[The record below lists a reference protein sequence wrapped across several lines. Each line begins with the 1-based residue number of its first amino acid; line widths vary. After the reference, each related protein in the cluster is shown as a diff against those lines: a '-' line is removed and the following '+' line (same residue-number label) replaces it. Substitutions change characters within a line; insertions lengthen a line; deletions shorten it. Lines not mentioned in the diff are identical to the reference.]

1 MNKRLLGR
9 LLVACLI
16 VCWLVSPIAPQQ
28 SIGKKRLDDG
38 VEYYYR
44 IGATESK
51 PWFFQQVENLL
62 DIIIPDKTKLP
73 FGKSVA
79 FLVGVSEY
87 KFLSPQ
93 LPFVKNDIEDMRV
106 FLFTKGGFD
115 EVYVA
120 QEGIV
125 DRDLIGKYMA
135 QVFRTGLKSAD
146 GLLFYYSGHGADAG
160 GETGYMQFAN
170 APSNQFYGSQV
181 MKIKEAEDWCSEIK
195 ISHLLVIFD
204 CCASGLAFTP
214 KSGDQNQQDY
224 YTQMIATLSK
234 KGSRAIITAGTAKEK
249 TFEVKGINQKGNG
262 VFTRAFL
269 NAIATGN
276 ADKGKDGFITINE
289 IMAQLETEVAIFSQ
303 KYKQTVTPRIWPL
316 HVVDYDGTFI
326 FMNPEAKNQNCTLPP
341 DYYRPIAAMPV
352 PRGELVAA
360 KGILQLTAFVTGKV
374 WIDNREVG
382 DIESGDVN
390 DYDLLVGKH
399 QIEIRNL
406 SQPVK
411 QEIEIKKG
419 ITTLLT
425 LRVAPKPET
434 PASKPKEEKKPLVT
448 ELPRVTQ
455 SPVFRSDPKS
465 LSKDQ
470 VKDMLQDLKF
480 YCKEYNWNKEY
491 CNPEDPGYANDF
503 QVINNNLI
511 YDKASRLMWQ
521 RGGSEKYLYLNQV
534 QAYIDS
540 LNQIKFG
547 GYDGW
552 RLPTLEEAMSLM
564 ERNENKAGLYI
575 SDWFDSRQ
583 RWIWTADPYAGA
595 SGRWVVGFFSGSCGL
610 ATLYDF
616 CLRAVR
622 FGQSPGG

>member
-1 MNKRLLGR
+1 MNKKLLA
-9 LLVACLI
+9 LFSIACLI
-16 VCWLVSPIAPQQ
+16 GCMIVDQIAPQQ

-44 IGATESK
+44 IGATETK

-62 DIIIPDKTKLP
+62 EVIIPDKTKLP

-79 FLVGVSEY
+79 FLVGVSKY
-87 KFLSPQ
+87 KYLSPQ
-93 LPFVKNDIEDMRV
+93 LPFVKNDIEDMRY
-106 FLFTKGGFD
+106 FLLTKGGFD

-125 DRDLIGKYMA
+125 DRDLIGKYMS
-135 QVFRTGLKSAD
+135 QVFRTGLKPAD
-146 GLLFYYSGHGADAG
+146 RLLFYYSGHGADAG

-170 APSNQFYGSQV
+170 ARSNEFYGTPV
-181 MKIKEAEDWCSEIK
+181 MKIKEADDWCSEIK

-204 CCASGLAFTP
+204 CCASGLPFTP
-214 KSGDQNQQDY
+214 RIGGEQDY

-234 KGSRAIITAGTAKEK
+234 KGSRAIITAGTAREK
-249 TFEVKGINQKGNG
+249 TFEVKGVNQKGNG

-276 ADKGKDGFITINE
+276 ADRGRDGFITIDE
-289 IMAQLETEVAIFSQ
+289 IIAQLKTEVAVFAQ
-303 KYKQTVTPRIWPL
+303 KYKQSVTPRIWPL
-316 HVVDYDGTFI
+316 HVADYDGTFI
-326 FMNPEAKNQNCTLPP
+326 FMNPEATNQNCTLPP

-382 DIESGDVN
+382 DIESGDVK

-399 QIEIRNL
+399 LIEIRNQL
-406 SQPVK
+406 QPVK
-411 QEIEIKKG
+411 QETEIKKG
-419 ITTLLT
+419 ITTPLT
-425 LRVAPKPET
+425 LRLALKPET
-434 PASKPKEEKKPLVT
+434 PTSKPKEQKKPLIT
-448 ELPRVTQ
+448 EQPQVTQ
-455 SPVFRSDPKS
+455 SPVFRSDPQR
-465 LSKDQ
+465 LSEAQ
-470 VKDMLQDLKF
+470 VKAMLKEFNF
-480 YCKEYNWNKEY
+480 YCGEYSWSKEY
-491 CNPEDPGYANDF
+491 CNPEGPGYANDF

-511 YDKASRLMWQ
+511 YDKASKLMWQ
-521 RGGSEKYLYLNQV
+521 RGGSEQWLYLNQA

-547 GYDGW
+547 GYDDW

-583 RWIWTADPYAGA
+583 SWIWTADPSAGA
-595 SGRWVVGFFSGSCGL
+595 SGRWVVDFISGDCSI
-610 ATLYDF
+610 YDF
-616 CLRAVR
+616 DNHYVRAVR
-622 FGQSPGG
+622 FGQSPGE

>member
-1 MNKRLLGR
+1 MNKRLLAQILYVWLIGC
-9 LLVACLI
+9 LLL
-16 VCWLVSPIAPQQ
+16 SPSWGQQ
-28 SIGKKRLDDG
+28 SIGKKKLDDG
-38 VEYYYR
+38 VEHYYR
-44 IGATESK
+44 IKATDAK

-62 DIIIPDKTKLP
+62 DVIIPDKTKLP

-87 KFLSPQ
+87 KYLSPQ
-93 LPFVKNDIEDMRV
+93 LPFVKNDIEDMRY
-106 FLFTKGGFD
+106 FLLTKGGFD

-125 DRDLIGKYMA
+125 DRDLIGKYMS
-135 QVFRTGLKSAD
+135 QVFRTGLQSND
-146 GLLFYYSGHGADAG
+146 RLLFYYSGHGADAG

-170 APSNQFYGSQV
+170 ARSNQFYGTQV

-214 KSGDQNQQDY
+214 KSGSEQDQY
-224 YTQMIATLSK
+224 AQMIATLSK
-234 KGSRAIITAGTAKEK
+234 KGSRAIITAGTAREK
-249 TFEVKGINQKGNG
+249 TFEVKSVDQKGNG

-269 NAIATGN
+269 NAIATGK
-276 ADKGKDGFITINE
+276 ADRGRDGFITIDE
-289 IMAQLETEVAIFSQ
+289 IMAQLKTEVAVFAQ

-326 FMNPEAKNQNCTLPP
+326 FMNPEAKIQNCTLPP

-382 DIESGDVN
+382 DIESGDVK

-399 QIEIRNL
+399 QVEIRN
-406 SQPVK
+406 QPQPIR

-419 ITTLLT
+419 LTTPLT
-425 LRVAPKPET
+425 LRIAPKPGT
-434 PASKPKEEKKPLVT
+434 PQKERKEEQQPPIT
-448 ELPRVTQ
+448 DQ
-455 SPVFRSDPKS
+455 SRASLIPVFRSTPQS
-465 LSKDQ
+465 LSEAQ
-470 VKDMLQDLKF
+470 VKTMLKKF
-480 YCKEYNWNKEY
+480 NFYSREYDWNKEY
-491 CNPEDPGYANDF
+491 CNPGGVGFENDF
-503 QVINNNLI
+503 ELSKNGLVV

-521 RGGSEKYLYLNQV
+521 RGGSEKYLYLNQT

-540 LNQIKFG
+540 LNRVGFA
-547 GYDGW
+547 GYRDW

-564 ERNENKAGLYI
+564 ERNKNKAGLYI
-575 SDWFDSRQ
+575 NELFDSRQ

-595 SGRWVVGFFSGSCGL
+595 SGRWVVIFNSGYCSP
-610 ATLYDF
+610 YDIYYYHV
-616 CLRAVR
+616 RAVR
-622 FGQSPGG
+622 IGQSSGE